1 MISIQI
7 LRNCYLCGEETS
19 LPGNICHS
27 CRGKCARIGNSSCAV
42 CGQPIISELQTCLR
56 CRERKYAF
64 DRNRSLFEYTG
75 TARDVFYQ
83 YKFERFRSIATWY
96 AHLMLPLVEEQYQ
109 KFVIVPSPSESSKK
123 MRRGWD
129 QVEEI
134 CRHLNVL
141 VGNEVVNALKKKK
154 GVAQKKLDLEERK
167 MNLQGRIVPGRR
179 IGRIFGKNILLIDDI
194 FTTGATAHECAS
206 VLKSNGAL
214 RVESLTV
221 AID

>member
-1 MISIQI
+1 
-7 LRNCYLCGEETS
+7 
-19 LPGNICHS
+19 
-27 CRGKCARIGNSSCAV
+27 
-42 CGQPIISELQTCLR
+42 
-56 CRERKYAF
+56 
-64 DRNRSLFEYTG
+64 
-75 TARDVFYQ
+75 
-83 YKFERFRSIATWY
+83 
-96 AHLMLPLVEEQYQ
+96 
-109 KFVIVPSPSESSKK
+109 